1 MKNKWINILHIK
13 LVFIFFINQCA
24 AQEKY
29 DPDLMRPNKD
39 PNSGVIYGFNYTKLG
54 LLVCYPWEFESKQKF
69 EKLSNTNKN
78 YNQDELVFELQKN
91 GSLLYW
97 FKKDYLINPFDTFIL
112 ADGNTSVSKKRVRS
126 DSLSIKNIYR
136 GTWKWNFKDSSIAIY
151 FDKNDF
157 NIQPIIGKIMFVS
170 NLTLKILRQPNIN
183 ATKNR
188 KFGSKEFQKMEY
200 FTH

>member
-1 MKNKWINILHIK
+1 
-13 LVFIFFINQCA
+13 
-24 AQEKY
+24 
-29 DPDLMRPNKD
+29 
-39 PNSGVIYGFNYTKLG
+39 
-54 LLVCYPWEFESKQKF
+54 
-69 EKLSNTNKN
+69 
-78 YNQDELVFELQKN
+78 
-91 GSLLYW
+91 LYW
-97 FKKDYLINPFDTFIL
+97 FKKDYLINPVDTFIL

-157 NIQPIIGKIMFVS
+157 NIQPIIGKIMFMS

>member
-1 MKNKWINILHIK
+1 
-13 LVFIFFINQCA
+13 
-24 AQEKY
+24 
-29 DPDLMRPNKD
+29 MRPNKD

-69 EKLSNTNKN
+69 EKFSNTNKN

-97 FKKDYLINPFDTFIL
+97 FKKDYLINPVDTFIL

-157 NIQPIIGKIMFVS
+157 NIQPIIGKIMFMS